1 MSELLTAIL
10 KEQQRL
16 KESGWKPKFR
26 GDTGINICQV
36 MIDNDIELRNQHDH
50 GFIDAFKQLKNKKNE
65 RE

>member
-1 MSELLTAIL
+1 MSELLDEIL

-36 MIDNDIELRNQHDH
+36 MIDNNIELRDQHDR
-50 GFIDAFKQLKNKKNE
+50 GFIKAFKEIKNKK
-65 RE
+65 

>member
-1 MSELLTAIL
+1 MSRLLDEII
-10 KEQQRL
+10 KEQKRL
-16 KESGWKPKFR
+16 KASGWKPKFR

-36 MIDNDIELRNQHDH
+36 MIDNDIELRNQHDR

>member
-1 MSELLTAIL
+1 MSELLTAVI

-36 MIDNDIELRNQHDH
+36 MIDNDIELRNSHDES
-50 GFIDAFKQLKNKKNE
+50 FIDAFKTSKNKKHS
-65 RE
+65 